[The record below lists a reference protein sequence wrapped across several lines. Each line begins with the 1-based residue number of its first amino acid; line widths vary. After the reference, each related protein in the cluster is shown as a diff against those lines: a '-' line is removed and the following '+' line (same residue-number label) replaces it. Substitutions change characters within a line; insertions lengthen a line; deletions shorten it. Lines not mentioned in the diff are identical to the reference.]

1 MDPRLLEYYERE
13 LQHLREMGAEFARQ
27 YPKIAARLGM
37 RGIEVA
43 DPYVERLVEAFGFLA
58 ARIQLKLDA
67 EFPRFTQRLLETVY
81 PHYLAPTPAML
92 VAKIQPEL
100 TETNLAAGFPIP
112 RGTLMHGMVGKE
124 DDTASD
130 FRTAHEVTLWPIE
143 VAEAKYFSF
152 APDLPLAAFPE
163 RQTVRGGVRLKLR
176 ATAGLKFSQIGIDR
190 LRLYLSGADDVAR
203 KLYELMFASPIG
215 GMLVPTARPAP
226 WFEAIPASQIQPAGF
241 ADDEALLPVTWRSF
255 QGYRLL
261 QEYFSFPQRF
271 LFVDVAGLK
280 GKIQRCTGDEL
291 ELVLLFSRGDPMLE
305 KVVDAANFSLFCTPA
320 INLFAKRAD
329 RIAVSDSSHEFHVVP
344 DRTRPMDF
352 EVYEVTS
359 VTGYG
364 VGADSERGF
373 LPFYAPGRDADDPD
387 AAYFSVRRE
396 RRLYSERQKR
406 NGSRT
411 SYIGTEVFLSLVD
424 PKEAPYS
431 ADLRQ
436 LAVTTLCTNRDLS
449 LMMPLGLGKT
459 DLVLDV
465 AAPVA
470 SIRAIKGPSRPYAP
484 LADGASGWRFVSHL
498 GLNYLSLVDTDPE
511 RGAAALRQI
520 LELYASHEEGAAKKQ
535 LEGIKSVRAQAV
547 TRRLPAPGPITFGR
561 GLHIALQVDE
571 VAFEAGTAFLLG
583 AVLER
588 FFARHVSVNAF
599 TETSLRATTRG
610 EVMRWVPRWGERP
623 IL

>member
-1 MDPRLLEYYERE
+1 MDPRLREYYERE
-13 LQHLREMGAEFARQ
+13 LQHLHEMGAEFARQ
-27 YPKIAARLGM
+27 FPKIAARLGM

-43 DPYVERLVEAFGFLA
+43 DPYVERLVEAFAFLA

-67 EFPRFTQRLLETVY
+67 EFPRFTQQLLEMVY

-92 VAKIQPEL
+92 VAQIHPEL
-100 TETNLAAGFPIP
+100 TETNLATGFRVP
-112 RGTLMHGMVGKE
+112 RGSLMHGMVGKE
-124 DDTASD
+124 DDIACD
-130 FRTAHEVTLWPIE
+130 FRTAQEVTLWPIQ
-143 VAEAKYFSF
+143 VAAAKYFSF

-163 RQTVRGGVRLKLR
+163 RQTVRGGVRLKLK
-176 ATAGLKFSQIGIDR
+176 ATAGLKFNQIGIDR

-203 KLYELMFASPIG
+203 RLYELACASSIG
-215 GMLVPTARPAP
+215 GMVVPTTRPAP
-226 WFEAIPASQIQPAGF
+226 WVEVIPASHVQAAGF

-271 LFVDVAGLK
+271 LFVDVAKLK
-280 GKIQRCTGDEL
+280 GKIQRGTSDEL

-320 INLFAKRAD
+320 INLFPKRAD
-329 RIAVSDSSHEFHVVP
+329 RIPVSDSSHEFHVVP

-352 EVYEVTS
+352 EVYEVAA

-364 VGADSERGF
+364 VGADSERSF
-373 LPFYAPGRDADDPD
+373 LPFYAPGRDADEPD
-387 AAYFSVRRE
+387 AAYFAVRRE
-396 RRLYSERQKR
+396 RRLFSEQQKR
-406 NGSRT
+406 SGGRT

-424 PKEAPYS
+424 PREAPYS

-436 LAVTTLCTNRDLS
+436 LAVSTLCTNRDLS
-449 LMMPLGLGKT
+449 LLMPLGLGKT

-465 AAPVA
+465 AAPVS

-484 LADGASGWRFVSHL
+484 LAEGASGWQFVSHL
-498 GLNYLSLVDTDPE
+498 AMNYVALVDTDPE
-511 RGAAALRQI
+511 QGAAALRQI
-520 LELYASHEEGAAKKQ
+520 LELYTSHGEGVAKKQ
-535 LEGIKSVRAQAV
+535 LEGIKSVRAQPV
-547 TRRLPAPGPITFGR
+547 TRRLPTPGPITFGR
-561 GLHIALQVDE
+561 GLHIALHVDE
-571 VAFEAGTAFLLG
+571 VAFEAGSAFLLG

-588 FFARHVSVNAF
+588 FFARHVSINAF
-599 TETSLRATTRG
+599 TETSLRSATRG